1 MIESGFPDAETIEV
15 ESGLDW
21 RVIAGRCAERDCD
34 SVVLVGDRAQRW
46 APGTLV
52 AVDPTPLVNARR
64 RDPAELAAAIARIDR
79 RLEQRRRVDG
89 GVSRG
94 IVVLASYDLLE
105 GPEVAAHTTPSLV
118 AWEVDRSVTFA
129 TPGKLRLNGIDPAL
143 SRELLRDTPA
153 AKPVTSEFTMR
164 DARSSL
170 PRQAYIEGVEH
181 VRREIA
187 AGEIYQANLC
197 QMLEGRTD
205 ADAWEWFLAAE
216 RRTPAPRSAFI
227 SCHGFSLASLSPEIF
242 VTVDPAGLIESW
254 PIKGTR
260 AREADPERD
269 RRAREALLASEKDR
283 AELLMIV
290 DLERNDLSR
299 ICVPG
304 SVEVPRL
311 AECHSYPAVHHLV
324 AQVRGRLR
332 DPLSLEGLLRATFP
346 GGSITGAPKLS
357 AIRVLRRLERAPRGY
372 FTGSLFWFGDDGTVD
387 SSILIRTCVFSDG
400 LARIGAGGGIVTD
413 SEPQL
418 EWREANDKAR
428 ALTRLFGLEPEA
440 FH

>member
-1 MIESGFPDAETIEV
+1 MIESGFPYSETIEV
-15 ESGLDW
+15 DSDLDW
-21 RVIAGRCAERDCD
+21 RTVAGRCAGQGAD
-34 SVVLVGDRAQRW
+34 SVVLVGDDGQRW

-52 AVDPTPLVNARR
+52 AVGPTPLVHASR
-64 RDPAELAAAIARIDR
+64 RDPEALTAAIARIDG
-79 RLEQRRRVDG
+79 RLAQRRESG
-89 GVSRG
+89 GGANRG
-94 IVVLASYDLLE
+94 IVLLAAYDLLE
-105 GPEVAAHTTPSLV
+105 GPELAAQTTPSLV
-118 AWEVDRSVTFA
+118 AWEVDRSITFA
-129 TPGKLRLNGIDPAL
+129 TPGKVRLSGIDSDL
-143 SRELLRDTPA
+143 SRELLGRPSAAESPA
-153 AKPVTSEFTMR
+153 GRFTLR
-164 DARSSL
+164 DAGSSL
-170 PRQAYIEGVEH
+170 PREAYLEAVKR
-181 VRREIA
+181 VKREIA

-205 ADAWEWFLAAE
+205 ADPWKWFLAAE

-227 SCHGFSLASLSPEIF
+227 AGCDFSLASLSPEIF
-242 VTVDPAGLIESW
+242 VTVDPSGVIESW

-260 AREADPERD
+260 AREAEPDLD
-269 RRAREALLASEKDR
+269 RRAREELLASEKDR

-299 ICVPG
+299 ICLPG

-311 AECHSYPAVHHLV
+311 AECHSFPAVHHLV

-332 DPLSLEGLLRATFP
+332 DPLSLQGLLHATFP

-357 AIRVLRRLERAPRGY
+357 AIRVLQGLERAPRGY

-400 LARIGAGGGIVTD
+400 MARIGAGGGIVTD
-413 SEPQL
+413 SDPEL
-418 EWREANDKAR
+418 EWRESNDKAR
-428 ALTRLFGLEPEA
+428 ALTRMFGLEPEA